1 MIVTIFWQTKLS
13 NDDLPLAFTDFSGGF
28 ILFTAENEGSYWYF
42 DGYSHTRLLA
52 VNNLRKQPEVG
63 LMTGEITRG
72 RNINALF
79 DLLPESTIMAITIV
93 IHPRDVEAHLEKI
106 SSRYG

>member
-1 MIVTIFWQTKLS
+1 MLPSFGKQTS
-13 NDDLPLAFTDFSGGF
+13 NDDLPLAFTDFSED
-28 ILFTAENEGSYWYF
+28 LFYSQPRNEGSYWYF
-42 DGYSHTRLLA
+42 DGQIHEVVV

-93 IHPRDVEAHLEKI
+93 IHPQDKLEAHLENQ
-106 SSRYG
+106 